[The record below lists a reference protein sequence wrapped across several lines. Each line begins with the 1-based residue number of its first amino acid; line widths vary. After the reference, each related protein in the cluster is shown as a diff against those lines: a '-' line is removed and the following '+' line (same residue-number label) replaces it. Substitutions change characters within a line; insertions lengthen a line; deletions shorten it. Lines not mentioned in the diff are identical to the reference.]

1 MGISGIVVMI
11 PVSTCPLLADRK
23 KIDFCMF
30 GFIPTT
36 LPNRLITSKEKRLGD
51 SSGIFCADGPAAWEG
66 VRLPGLVSLMR
77 PSAGPLEG
85 GGSRAR
91 ASCQAREANPGASRQ
106 A

>member
-1 MGISGIVVMI
+1 MGVSGIVVMI

-77 PSAGPLEG
+77 PSAGPAPRPRRG
-85 GGSRAR
+85 R
-91 ASCQAREANPGASRQ
+91 QTREPPGRRDVSWGV
-106 A
+106 